1 MDQRIKKIRV
11 HNSESILV
19 QHLMIEKLFSGELP
33 TKGQRANLDAPIRPV
48 LELDQAA
55 RSAII

>member
-11 HNSESILV
+11 HNSVSILV

-33 TKGQRANLDAPIRPV
+33 TKGQVTKLDVPIRPV